1 MKTTD
6 SPDVVIAKRLLDHA
20 KRGGFTFL
28 RVASGVDVRWWDTGS
43 AMTTQT

>member
-6 SPDVVIAKRLLDHA
+6 GPDVMIAKRLLDHA

-28 RVASGVDVRWWDTGS
+28 RVAPGVMVRWWDTGS
-43 AMTTQT
+43 AMAT